1 MKTLDELLVEA
12 RRGQAQPTY
21 LHYTLI
27 GRTEIGAFA
36 NALRA
41 MVIDECIA
49 EVEASWTNNNNKD
62 IIAERLRALKGAA

>member
-49 EVEASWTNNNNKD
+49 EVEASWTNNNKD
-62 IIAERLRALKGAA
+62 AIADSLRALKGATT

>member
-49 EVEASWTNNNNKD
+49 EVEASWTNNKD
-62 IIAERLRALKGAA
+62 AIADSLRALKGATT